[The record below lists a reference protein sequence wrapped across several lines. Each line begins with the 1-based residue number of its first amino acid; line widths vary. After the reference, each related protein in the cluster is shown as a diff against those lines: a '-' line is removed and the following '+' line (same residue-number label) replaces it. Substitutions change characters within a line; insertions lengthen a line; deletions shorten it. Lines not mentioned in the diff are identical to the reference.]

1 MQTSISARELTRRK
15 ATGMT
20 REQTAEATQIARLH
34 LRLRSWSCEVV
45 QDQAVIR
52 RLRQIHEEW
61 QRIGA
66 VMTSEGMSVYRP
78 DQDPGVP
85 NRAQDDAQHPHPSD
99 RPARQDRVVP
109 QSRRGSADLQE
120 RETPEPLSTGFGQLQ
135 ELDRTT
141 IAQLIDL
148 LERARADAPPAR
160 FSA

>member
-1 MQTSISARELTRRK
+1 
-15 ATGMT
+15 MT
-20 REQTAEATQIARLH
+20 REQAAEATQIARLH

-61 QRIGA
+61 LRIGA
-66 VMTSEGMSVYRP
+66 VMASEGMSVYRP
-78 DQDPGVP
+78 EQDPGVP
-85 NRAQDDAQHPHPSD
+85 DRAQDDAQLRHPAGRSA
-99 RPARQDRVVP
+99 RPDRVVP
-109 QSRRGSADLQE
+109 QSRRGSADLLE
-120 RETPEPLSTGFGQLQ
+120 RETLEPISTGFGQLH

-148 LERARADAPPAR
+148 LERARADAPPAQ